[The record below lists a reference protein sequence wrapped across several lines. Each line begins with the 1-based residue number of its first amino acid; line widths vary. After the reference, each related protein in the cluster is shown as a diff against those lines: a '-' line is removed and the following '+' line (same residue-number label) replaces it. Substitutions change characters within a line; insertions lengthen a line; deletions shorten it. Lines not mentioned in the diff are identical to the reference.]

1 MKFFSDFL
9 KKIIPKTKTKTKT
22 KITYKIDSKLKVPSP
37 NNENLNNSIIVVMGL
52 IIKNN
57 LIFSDAAE
65 IG

>member
-9 KKIIPKTKTKTKT
+9 KNIIPKTKTKTKT
-22 KITYKIDSKLKVPSP
+22 KMTYKIDSELKVPSP
-37 NNENLNNSIIVVMGL
+37 NNENLNSSIIVVMGL
-52 IIKNN
+52 FFKNI